1 MRRLILY
8 VVLLMMAAGVA
19 YLIADR
25 LHPPRAEMARIAV
38 YFTDRKR
45 FEKGEEPYEA
55 SVLRTIPAGMNL
67 PGAVLTEYFKGP
79 TAAERQ
85 RGLAAVTSGFTGF
98 SKLTLDK
105 GVARVYL
112 TGTCASNGAAYT
124 VAQPIMKNLLQF
136 GEIKYV
142 KIYDAEGETEEP
154 EGPTN
159 SIPFCLE
166 P

>member
-8 VVLLMMAAGVA
+8 IVLLMMAAGVA
-19 YLIADR
+19 YLIADG
-25 LHPPRAEMARIAV
+25 LHSPRVEMARIIV
-38 YFTDRKR
+38 YFTDFKR
-45 FEKGEEPYEA
+45 FEKGEEPYEVG
-55 SVLRTIPAGMNL
+55 VLRNVLAGANL

-85 RGLAAVTSGFTGF
+85 RGLTAITSGFTGF
-98 SKLTLDK
+98 SKLTMNK
-105 GVARVYL
+105 GIARVYL

-136 GEIKYV
+136 KEIKYV
-142 KIYDAEGETEEP
+142 KIYDAEGKTEEP
-154 EGPTN
+154 EGQVN